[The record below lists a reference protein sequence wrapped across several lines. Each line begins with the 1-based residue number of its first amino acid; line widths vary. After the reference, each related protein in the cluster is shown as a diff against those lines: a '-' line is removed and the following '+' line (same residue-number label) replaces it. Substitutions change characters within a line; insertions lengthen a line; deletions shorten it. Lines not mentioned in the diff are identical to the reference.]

1 MPRHLLRFLLLEIPA
16 SSLMVLGL
24 LDRFGGL
31 TWVRQ
36 WTGIESAG
44 WIALGLGVALSAAA
58 ALDFVRGARAAAQA
72 AEKDT
77 RSPGSTSG
85 PR

>member
-16 SSLMVLGL
+16 SALMVLGL

-31 TWVRQ
+31 PWLRQ
-36 WTGIESAG
+36 WTGVEPAG
-44 WIALGLGVALSAAA
+44 WIALGLCFVLSAVA
-58 ALDFVRGARAAAQA
+58 ALDFVRGARAVAAAQQA
-72 AEKDT
+72 GD
-77 RSPGSTSG
+77 RSPGTYSG

>member
-16 SSLMVLGL
+16 SALMVLGL

-31 TWVRQ
+31 PWIRQ

-44 WIALGLGVALSAAA
+44 WIALGLGFGLSAAA

-72 AEKDT
+72 AENGT
-77 RSPGSTSG
+77 RSPGTYSG

>member
-16 SSLMVLGL
+16 SALMVLGL

-31 TWVRQ
+31 PWLRQ
-36 WTGIESAG
+36 WTGVEPAG
-44 WIALGLGVALSAAA
+44 WIALGLCFVLSAVA
-58 ALDFVRGARAAAQA
+58 ALDFVRGARVVAHTKHAGG
-72 AEKDT
+72 
-77 RSPGSTSG
+77 RSPGTYSG